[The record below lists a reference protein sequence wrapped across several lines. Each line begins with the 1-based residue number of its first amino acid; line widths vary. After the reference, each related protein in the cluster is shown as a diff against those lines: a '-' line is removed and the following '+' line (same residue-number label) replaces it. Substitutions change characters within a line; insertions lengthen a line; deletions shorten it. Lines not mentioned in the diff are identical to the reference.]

1 MHLKRAAR
9 VPYTI
14 SQCKPTI
21 LLTHKIKKLLY
32 KFVEMQKLSV
42 NGLMLLY
49 SSNQSC
55 LYFFIAY
62 NLLYFFII

>member
-21 LLTHKIKKLLY
+21 FLTHKIKKLLY

-55 LYFFIAY
+55 L
-62 NLLYFFII
+62 